1 LAGRPLQAGEVFCI
15 RFRERSEVKTKIWLT
30 ASALAFAAV
39 PLSAATVDGFD
50 TGRLSQHVQTLG
62 SDAFEGR
69 GPATEGE
76 TKTVNYL
83 VQQFQAAGLQPGG
96 DLVNGQRKW
105 TQDVPLLQSELA
117 GDPAVTVQTPA
128 GPMRL
133 TQGNEIAVRSP
144 TNGQDRL
151 NLANAPLVFAGYGV
165 QAPERNWDDFKGQDM
180 HGKVLV
186 VLVNDPDFEG
196 GANDNMGGDFGGKA
210 MTYYGRWTYKYEE
223 AARLGAAGVMI
234 VHETVPASYGWNTVK
249 NSNTNT
255 QFDIVRQD
263 PTASHTPFETWIQ
276 RDTAVQLFRNAGLDF
291 EAAKQAA
298 KRRDFQPIDLKSTV
312 NVSANAKVSTITS
325 HNVVGIV
332 PGKKYPNE
340 TVLYTAHWD
349 HLGIGKPDATGD
361 TIYNGAI
368 DNGTGVSQLIEQGRA
383 FAHGPRPDR
392 TVVFMAVTA
401 EEKGLLGSEYYAT
414 HPLYPIGLT
423 AGMINTDVLGVL
435 GPTRDFTVRGN
446 QKFGL
451 LDMLVEEAA
460 KRGRRY
466 TPDPHPETGGFFRSD
481 HFTLAK
487 VGVPALSFGSGQDLV
502 NGGVARAEAWS
513 KNYTATMYHQPAD
526 EFSPDWDFTGIAKDA
541 ALLHAVGERLANSHA
556 WPDWS
561 QDSEFRAA
569 RDQTAS
575 ERGEAPAPPAPP
587 TATTPRPGERG

>member
-1 LAGRPLQAGEVFCI
+1 LGE
-15 RFRERSEVKTKIWLT
+15 SEVKTSSWLV
-30 ASALAFAAV
+30 ASAILLATM

-50 TGRLSQHVQTLG
+50 PQRLAEHVKTLG

-76 TKTVNYL
+76 TKTVAYL
-83 VQQFQAAGLQPGG
+83 TQQFQAAGLQPGG
-96 DLVNGQRKW
+96 DLVGGQRKW
-105 TQDVPLLQSELA
+105 TQDVPLLQSDLTA
-117 GDPAVTVQTPA
+117 DPVVTVQTPA
-128 GPMRL
+128 GALRL
-133 TQGNEIAVRSP
+133 TQGNEIAVKAP
-144 TNGQDRL
+144 TNGQNQIR
-151 NLANAPLVFAGYGV
+151 LANAPLVFAGYGV
-165 QAPERNWDDFKGQDM
+165 SAPERHWNDFKGQDM
-180 HGKVLV
+180 RGKVLV

-196 GANDNMGGDFGGKA
+196 GGGDFGGKA

-234 VHETVPASYGWNTVK
+234 VHETVPASYGWATVK

-276 RDTAVQLFRNAGLDF
+276 RDIAVQLFKNAGLDF
-291 EAAKQAA
+291 EAARQAA
-298 KRRDFQPIDLKSTV
+298 RRRDFQPIDLKSTV
-312 NVSANAKVSTITS
+312 NVTANAKVSTITS

-332 PGKKYPNE
+332 PGTKYPNE

-368 DNGTGVSQLIEQGRA
+368 DNGTGLAQLIEQGRA

-414 HPLYPIGLT
+414 HPLYPLGLT
-423 AGMINTDVLGVL
+423 AGMMNTDVLGVL

-451 LDMLVEEAA
+451 LDILIEEAA

-481 HFTLAK
+481 HFTVAK

-513 KNYTATMYHQPAD
+513 TNYTAKMYHQPAD
-526 EFSPDWDFTGIAKDA
+526 EYSPDWDFTGMAADG
-541 ALLHAVGERLANSHA
+541 ALLHAVGLRLANSH
-556 WPDWS
+556 DWTNWS
-561 QDSEFRAA
+561 ADSEFRAA
-569 RDQTAS
+569 RDAS
-575 ERGEAPAPPAPP
+575 AAERGEAVPASAPAPAPAE
-587 TATTPRPGERG
+587 TPQKGERG